1 MSCFLDAE
9 LYVHPILCAYEIH
22 LPIAHV
28 HRVIYLLY
36 IHVDVCVFI
45 YLERY
50 MLKAITPKIQTQKN
64 SVSQTTSYLITNS
77 FFFLM
82 LAPPNFASITF
93 LLAFSMFIYSVS
105 AVLLKIVNIL
115 QETCLFLENILENY
129 V

>member
-1 MSCFLDAE
+1 
-9 LYVHPILCAYEIH
+9 
-22 LPIAHV
+22 
-28 HRVIYLLY
+28 
-36 IHVDVCVFI
+36 
-45 YLERY
+45 